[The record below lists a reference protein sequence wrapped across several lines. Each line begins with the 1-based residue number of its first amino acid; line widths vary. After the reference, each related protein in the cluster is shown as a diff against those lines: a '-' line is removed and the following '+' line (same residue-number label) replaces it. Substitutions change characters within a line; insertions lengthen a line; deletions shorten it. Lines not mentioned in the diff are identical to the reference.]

1 MAQEARHPFRLF
13 GPGKKRLNKN
23 GLSEPFLSP
32 GGSVHTTEAIEKSKL
47 PARWLVLMLLSLLM
61 IGNYY
66 CYDNPAALYSLL
78 AAEFSSTEH
87 FDFYFDGLY
96 SVYSF
101 PNIVLPLVGG
111 MIVDRWGVAKSLCL
125 FTLLILLGQAIF
137 AAACSAGWLNGMLLG
152 RAFFGLGGESLS
164 VAQSAFVTQ
173 WFQTKELAFALGITL
188 SVARFGSVLNNALS
202 PWLAA
207 HLGSVASALW
217 VGVAVCGASLVCAL
231 ALGALD
237 SHHSRAIR
245 RRFKVEAAGAG
256 ESPVACAD
264 VARFGRPFW
273 LLAGCCVVV
282 YGCVLPFNNV
292 ASALLQDRDFFP
304 AGSAW
309 VDGANRSW
317 VYEPATGAFQPP
329 GAHCSHPRGASS
341 PFCLARAR
349 AQGDAN
355 WVMSEP
361 FLMSAVL
368 TPVLGHLVDNRGGR
382 ATLCLLSALACLLV
396 HLLLGL
402 TALPAKVLLLGLGLG
417 YSVFAAV
424 IWPSVAYVV
433 DSKALGTA
441 YGVVTSLQN
450 FGLFAIPLLVGAV
463 HEATLRWQPSYL
475 PANPW
480 SCVELVFAT
489 QAALGVAAALGLNA
503 DPLVRLALNSPT
515 GRLPDGHRIFVQ
527 DGWQRSPDASRH
539 PSPLASPL
547 APAGRVSVGATNP

>member
-1 MAQEARHPFRLF
+1 MPYLNLTLALAVTLTLALTRFQTKELAFALGITLPSYHPLTR
-13 GPGKKRLNKN
+13 
-23 GLSEPFLSP
+23 
-32 GGSVHTTEAIEKSKL
+32 
-47 PARWLVLMLLSLLM
+47 
-61 IGNYY
+61 
-66 CYDNPAALYSLL
+66 
-78 AAEFSSTEH
+78 
-87 FDFYFDGLY
+87 
-96 SVYSF
+96 
-101 PNIVLPLVGG
+101 
-111 MIVDRWGVAKSLCL
+111 
-125 FTLLILLGQAIF
+125 
-137 AAACSAGWLNGMLLG
+137 
-152 RAFFGLGGESLS
+152 
-164 VAQSAFVTQ
+164 
-173 WFQTKELAFALGITL
+173 FQTKELAFALGITL

-202 PWLAA
+202 PWLAVR
-207 HLGSVASALW
+207 LGSVASALW
-217 VGVAVCGASLVCAL
+217 VGVAVCGASLLCAL
-231 ALGALD
+231 ALGTLD

-256 ESPVACAD
+256 EGPVACAD

-292 ASALLQDRDFFP
+292 ASALLQDRDLSLTPTCSTPNPDPIPTPNPTPNPDPNPAPNPNPNPTPNPDPNPTPTPDPTPDPTPTPTPDPNPNPNQDRDFFP

-317 VYEPATGAFQPP
+317 VYEPATGAYQPP
-329 GAHCSHPRGASS
+329 AAHCSHARGASS
-341 PFCLARAR
+341 PFCRARAR

-402 TALPAKVLLLGLGLG
+402 TALPAKVLLLGLALTPTLTLILALDPHPHPNPNPNPNPDPDPNPNPNQVLLIGLGLG

-489 QAALGVAAALGLNA
+489 QAALGVLAALGLNA

-547 APAGRVSVGATNP
+547 APAGRVSHGPPTELIRT